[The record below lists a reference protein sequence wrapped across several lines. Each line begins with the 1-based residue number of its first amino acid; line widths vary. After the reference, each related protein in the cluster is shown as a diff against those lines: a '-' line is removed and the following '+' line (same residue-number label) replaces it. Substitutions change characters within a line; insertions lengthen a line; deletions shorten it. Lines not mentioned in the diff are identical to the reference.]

1 MLEMEFLLGA
11 WLENVKPSRSKGT
24 KKGRTKVSAAVRA
37 AVGAEV
43 RPFRSAGDVLGY
55 GMERLWVAGDH

>member
-1 MLEMEFLLGA
+1 MEFLLGV
-11 WLENVKPSRSKGT
+11 WLENVKPARSKGI
-24 KKGRTKVSAAVRA
+24 KKGRTKVPAAVRA

-55 GMERLWVAGDH
+55 GVERSWVAGDN